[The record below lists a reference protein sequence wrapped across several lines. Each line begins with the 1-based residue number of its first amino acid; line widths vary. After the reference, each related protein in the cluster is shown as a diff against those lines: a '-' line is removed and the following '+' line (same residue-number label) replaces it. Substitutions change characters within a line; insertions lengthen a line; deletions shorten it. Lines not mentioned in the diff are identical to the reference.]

1 MLTGPEGRFDVGG
14 APPLSVVMPVCN
26 ARRFLDDAV
35 GSVLAQT
42 FADFEFVVFDDASED
57 GTAGALREWAR
68 RDRRIRLVGSPR
80 RLGLSGSSNAAV
92 RAARAPLVARMDAD
106 DVAHPE
112 RLARQLA
119 VMRAR
124 PEVVLAGTLCEG
136 IDAAGRRV
144 RPRDR
149 WRLVRASL
157 YPPFP
162 HGSAVFRRAA
172 FEEVGGYREDCAGW
186 EDQDLFLRLSRRG
199 PVVVLPEPLY
209 LYRYHVSNST
219 GSTPIEHRARLYGVR
234 ELCLAEFRAG
244 RDYTALLA
252 EAARWNGAAPRA
264 TADALYQT
272 GAMRLW
278 AGQAPDILG
287 DALRPGA
294 LGASARSLLAFG
306 LAAWGRVSPASL
318 RRALHAFISAR
329 DLLAGRLVKD
339 GSPYEWRLK

>member
-1 MLTGPEGRFDVGG
+1 MSDEHKGRGD
-14 APPLSVVMPVCN
+14 ASRTPPLSVVMPVRN
-26 ARRFLDDAV
+26 GRRFLDESV
-35 GSVLAQT
+35 RSVLAQT
-42 FADFEFVVFDDASED
+42 FRDFEFVVFDDASDD
-57 GTAGALREWAR
+57 GSGELLREWAR
-68 RDRRIRLVGSPR
+68 RDGRVRLVSAPR
-80 RLGLSGSSNAAV
+80 PLGLSGSSNAAV

-112 RLARQLA
+112 RLARQLE
-119 VMRAR
+119 VLRAR
-124 PEVVLAGTLCEG
+124 PRAVLVGTLCEG

-162 HGSAVFRRAA
+162 HGSAMFRRAA

-186 EDQDLFLRLSRRG
+186 EDMDLFLRLSRRG
-199 PVVVLPEPLY
+199 RVFVLPESLY
-209 LYRYHVSNST
+209 FYRYHVSNST
-219 GSTPIEHRARLYGVR
+219 GRTPVAHRARLYGVR
-234 ELCLAEFRAG
+234 ELCLREFRAG

-252 EAARWNGAAPRA
+252 DAATWNGAAPRA
-264 TADALYQT
+264 TDDALYQT

-278 AGQAPDILG
+278 AGEPPDILEE
-287 DALRPGA
+287 ALRPGA
-294 LGASARSLLAFG
+294 LRPSPRALLALA

-318 RRALHAFISAR
+318 RLSLRNFIRAR
-329 DLLAGRLVKD
+329 DLLAGRFVKD